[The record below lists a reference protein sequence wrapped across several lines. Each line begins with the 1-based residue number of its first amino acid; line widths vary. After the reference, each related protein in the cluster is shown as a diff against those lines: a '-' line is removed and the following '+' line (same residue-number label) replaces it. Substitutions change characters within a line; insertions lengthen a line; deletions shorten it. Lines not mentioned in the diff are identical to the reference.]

1 MQNRGGGALG
11 GGVASEDGAAL
22 AARAALARLPA
33 AFDLA
38 AAAARYPPARSA
50 SLNTVLVQEMARF
63 NGLLAV
69 VRASLG
75 AIDLALQARPLPR
88 PRGKPLAHASLSVP
102 LEKKKKS
109 D

>member
-1 MQNRGGGALG
+1 M
-11 GGVASEDGAAL
+11 ASEDGAAL

-33 AFDLA
+33 PFDLA

-88 PRGKPLAHASLSVP
+88 PRAERLAYVSKHP
-102 LEKKKKS
+102 CHRK
-109 D
+109 